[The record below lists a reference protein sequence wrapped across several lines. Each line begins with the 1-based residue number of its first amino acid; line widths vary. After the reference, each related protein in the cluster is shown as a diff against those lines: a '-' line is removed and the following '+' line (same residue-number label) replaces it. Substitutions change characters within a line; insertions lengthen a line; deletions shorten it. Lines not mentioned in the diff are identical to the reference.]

1 MTVPLSDADAM
12 DLLEGLVRIESY
24 STQEEAAVRWLVERM
39 AALGMRAERDAAGN
53 AVGVIGDGPRQVVL
67 LGHIDTVPGVVPV
80 RRENGALYGRGSVDA
95 KGPLAAFVCAAARAA
110 VPDGWQVVVVGAVEE
125 EWATSKG
132 AHFAATGYRP
142 QWCIIGE
149 PSGWDRVTLGYKGRL
164 LAHYSLRQPGAH
176 SAGQTPS
183 AAEQA
188 VAFWNQVAAVCAE
201 MSAAEARAFDQVT
214 PGLRS
219 INTGSD
225 GLYETAEMVIG
236 FRLPPAVSPH
246 AVEARVAALAGLA
259 EVRFTGHE
267 TAYRAEKNTEVAR
280 AFLRAIRAEGGMPAF
295 KVKTG
300 TSDMNV
306 VAPVWQCPIVAYG
319 PGDSALDHT
328 PHEHVPIEDFHRAVR
343 VLTDV
348 LSALPTDA

>member
-1 MTVPLSDADAM
+1 MSVLLSDADAI
-12 DLLEGLVRIESY
+12 DLLEVLVRVQSL

-39 AALGMRAERDAAGN
+39 AGLGMRAERDEAGN
-53 AVGVIGDGPRQVVL
+53 AVGVIGEGPRQVVL

-80 RRENGALYGRGSVDA
+80 RREKGALYGRGSVDA
-95 KGPLAAFVCAAARAA
+95 KGPLAAFVCAAARATI
-110 VPDGWQVVVVGAVEE
+110 PEGWQVVVIGAVEE

-132 AHFAATGYRP
+132 AHYAATLYRP
-142 QWCIIGE
+142 EWCVIGE
-149 PSGWDRVTLGYKGRL
+149 PSGWDRITLGYKGRL

-176 SAGQTPS
+176 SAGQAPS

-188 VAFWNQVAAVCAE
+188 VAFWNRVVAACAE
-201 MSAAEARAFDQVT
+201 MSAGQQRAFDQVT
-214 PGLRS
+214 PGLRT
-219 INTGSD
+219 INAGSD
-225 GLYETAEMVIG
+225 GLYESAEMVIG
-236 FRLPPAVSPH
+236 FRLPPGIAPQD
-246 AVEARVAALAGLA
+246 VEARVAALAEA
-259 EVRFTGHE
+259 ADVRFTGHE
-267 TAYRAEKNTEVAR
+267 TAYRAEKNTELAR
-280 AFLRAIRAEGGMPAF
+280 AFLRAIRAEGGAPAF

-328 PHEHVPIEDFHRAVR
+328 PDEHVPIEDFHRAVR

-348 LSALPTDA
+348 LSDLPASA

>member
-1 MTVPLSDADAM
+1 M
-12 DLLEGLVRIESY
+12 E
-24 STQEEAAVRWLVERM
+24 WLVERM

-53 AVGVIGDGPRQVVL
+53 AVGIIGDGERQVVL

-95 KGPLAAFVCAAARAA
+95 KGPLAAFVCAAARATI
-110 VPDGWQVVVVGAVEE
+110 PDGWQVVVVGAVEE

-132 AHFAATGYRP
+132 AHYAATRYRP

-149 PSGWDRVTLGYKGRL
+149 PSGWDRITLGYKGRL

-188 VAFWNQVAAVCAE
+188 VAFWNRVAAICAE
-201 MSAAEARAFDQVT
+201 MSVGQERAFDQVT

-219 INTGSD
+219 INAVSD
-225 GLYETAEMVIG
+225 GLYETAKMVIG
-236 FRLPPAVSPH
+236 FRLPPGVSPH
-246 AVEARVAALAGLA
+246 EVEARLAGLA
-259 EVRFTGHE
+259 APAEVQFTGHE
-267 TAYRAEKNTEVAR
+267 TAFRAEKNTPVAR
-280 AFLRAIRAEGGMPAF
+280 AFLRAIRAEGGTPAF

-306 VAPVWQCPIVAYG
+306 VAPVWRCPIVAYG

-328 PHEHVPIEDFHRAVR
+328 PDEHVPIEDFQKAVR

-348 LSALPTDA
+348 LNALPSDA

>member
-1 MTVPLSDADAM
+1 MV
-12 DLLEGLVRIESY
+12 
-24 STQEEAAVRWLVERM
+24 WLVERM

-53 AVGVIGDGPRQVVL
+53 AVGVVGDGPRQAVL

-80 RRENGALYGRGSVDA
+80 RREDGALYGRGSVDA

-110 VPDGWQVVVVGAVEE
+110 IPDGWQAVVIGAVEE

-132 AHFAATGYRP
+132 AHYAATRYRP
-142 QWCIIGE
+142 EWCIIGE

-176 SAGQTPS
+176 SAGQAPS

-188 VAFWNQVAAVCAE
+188 VAFWNRVAAVCAE
-201 MSAAEARAFDQVT
+201 MSAGRERAFDQVT
-214 PGLRS
+214 PGLRTIS
-219 INTGSD
+219 AGSD

-236 FRLPPAVSPH
+236 FRLPPGVSPH
-246 AVEARVAALAGLA
+246 DVEARLAGLAGPA

-267 TAYRAEKNTEVAR
+267 TAYRAEKNTPVAR
-280 AFLRAIRAEGGMPAF
+280 AFLSAIRAEGGTPAF

-306 VAPVWQCPIVAYG
+306 VAPVWQCPIAAYG

-328 PHEHVPIEDFHRAVR
+328 PDEHVPIEDFQKAVR

-348 LSALPTDA
+348 LSALPADV